1 MQVNITTYHRLAESV
16 GALLTLVGASLAVV
30 FVTFM
35 VTGTNLLAEGPV
47 NIDGPGLLVLATI
60 GAFTLPLGLS
70 LFSTDDAT
78 SARLRIAGYALG
90 LMAVL
95 RLAAF
100 SSPQMRAVLGV
111 APLVEF
117 FVLGGVGLLAYL
129 VRPDTESPINVH
141 MEVEL
146 NAPASEAWQVLAE
159 EFGDVASYARGV
171 RASSMEGG
179 PAVGA
184 VRTCETQAF
193 GPFPSLAITEE
204 LTEFDRGAM
213 TYAYVAG
220 GELPAM
226 TPSSTNRWSVEA
238 LSANRCRVKSHA
250 SVSLRWWALPLG
262 PLLARSIRSEMVKFG
277 DDLRA
282 RVESGK
288 PLPQKPAALASA

>member
-1 MQVNITTYHRLAESV
+1 MQVNITTYHRLAKSV
-16 GALLTLVGASLAVV
+16 GALLTLMGGSLAIV
-30 FVTFM
+30 FATFM
-35 VTGTNLLAEGPV
+35 FTGTNLLAGGPV

-100 SSPQMRAVLGV
+100 SNPQMRAVLGV
-111 APLVEF
+111 TPLIEF
-117 FVLGGVGLLAYL
+117 FILGGVGLVAYL
-129 VRPDTESPINVH
+129 VRPNTEAPINIH

-146 NAPASEAWQVLAE
+146 NVPASEAWQVLAE

-171 RASSMEGG
+171 RASSMEG
-179 PAVGA
+179 PPEVGA
-184 VRTCETQAF
+184 VRTCETPSF
-193 GPFPSLAITEE
+193 GPFPALQITEE
-204 LTEFDRGAM
+204 LTEFDRSAM
-213 TYAYVAG
+213 KYAYVAG

-226 TPSSTNRWSVEA
+226 IPTSTNQWSVEP
-238 LSANRCRVKSHA
+238 LGETRCRVKSHA
-250 SVSLRWWALPLG
+250 SVSLKWWALPLA
-262 PLLARSIRSEMVKFG
+262 PLLGWSIRSEVVKFG

-282 RVESGK
+282 RVETGQ
-288 PLPQKPAALASA
+288 PLPQKPAALASV